1 MQNWYSQNNP
11 FRSNG
16 VAVGM
21 IVGRGGRVAM
31 DASVVAT
38 ASSMGMMGVA
48 VALPGKE
55 QDVTNNPAKVII
67 IKVGSIFFM

>member
-1 MQNWYSQNNP
+1 
-11 FRSNG
+11 
-16 VAVGM
+16 VA
-21 IVGRGGRVAM
+21 I

-55 QDVTNNPAKVII
+55 QDVTISPEIVII
-67 IKVGSIFFM
+67 KKYCMNFLRQS

>member
-1 MQNWYSQNNP
+1 M
-11 FRSNG
+11 RVG
-16 VAVGM
+16 GGGLVA
-21 IVGRGGRVAM
+21 I

-55 QDVTNNPAKVII
+55 QAVIKSPAIVII
-67 IKVGSIFFM
+67 TQYRPNFIRQSVNFNIQLPPIR